1 MRKIGIVLLFA
12 IVAGC
17 NKGPSPEE
25 QLTEDISIIQEYV
38 DNKGWSATKTA
49 SGLHYVVDVEGT
61 GNQPAPDDN
70 VKVRYTGYFTNDEQ
84 FDQSDES
91 GVTFNLQQVIQGWT
105 EGIPKFKEGGKGKLL
120 IPSALAYGEEGN
132 SSVPPNTVLI
142 FDVELLE
149 IVN

>member
-1 MRKIGIVLLFA
+1 MKKIGIILVIA

-38 DNKGWSATKTA
+38 DKKGWSATKTA
-49 SGLHYVVDVEGT
+49 SGLHYVVDVQGA
-61 GNQPAPDDN
+61 GNQPAPDDD